1 MEILVILS
9 GFCKEK
15 TNPNKANITVH
26 GYLFIVHS
34 KDNERQ
40 FEKTNP
46 ISGCLSVNSCLES
59 KSIFETIVLCMASRI
74 FRIHENGIDIAGIEI
89 STFCVVKCTEPVTT
103 VGA

>member
-74 FRIHENGIDIAGIEI
+74 FRMYQAPSEKYQTGHHRGQ
-89 STFCVVKCTEPVTT
+89 SEPIRR
-103 VGA
+103 GHPRKRH